1 MGVIPEEEFMIFIII
16 AIIAVLVL
24 WGVTT
29 YNGLVKSRMQTKE
42 SWSQIDVQLKRRN
55 DLIPNLIE
63 TVKGYAAYEEKTFA
77 KITELRSQV
86 AQAQSPAEAMHASN
100 ALTKQLSGLIAVAE
114 NYPELKANNSFIK
127 LQDELTNTEN
137 KISYS
142 RQLFN
147 TTTANYNVKLETF
160 PTNIIAGLFGFK
172 PSQFLET
179 PEDEKETPKVSFDF

>member
-1 MGVIPEEEFMIFIII
+1 MALIIVVVIV
-16 AIIAVLVL
+16 VLIL
-24 WGVTT
+24 WGIAL
-29 YNGLVKSRMQTKE
+29 YNGLVRSRMQTKE

-63 TVKGYAAYEEKTFA
+63 TVRGYAAYEEKTFA
-77 KITELRSQV
+77 KITELRQQV
-86 AQAQSPAEAMHASN
+86 ADAKTPAEAMRASN
-100 ALTKQLSGLIAVAE
+100 ALTNQLSNLIAVAE
-114 NYPELKANNSFIK
+114 NYPDLKANNSFIK

-137 KISYS
+137 KIAYS

-160 PTNIIAGLFGFK
+160 PSNLIAGMFGFK

-179 PEDEKETPKVSFDF
+179 PEEEKDVPKVTFDF